1 MPEYSPEKWRQ
12 MLKLDELEDREN
24 LPRGT
29 LTAVMRAESGG
40 KSTVVSPRGAG
51 GLFQLMPA
59 TAASHKADR
68 FDPQQSADAAAKEL
82 GSHYKRYDGDLQH
95 TLAAWNWGSGNLQK
109 QGLANAPAETKG
121 FIPRVLKWLGP
132 GTAEAADAPPQGRQ
146 RSVVEAPAGSKWDAI
161 LPGKPPSGTASSAPD
176 ARHHKRLLLAASG
189 TTSCLGSPQQAL
201 QQPPRHAG
209 AGPTACAGCRARAGS
224 CANVEGLA
232 ARSIR
237 HNALTADRGQYP

>member
-1 MPEYSPEKWRQ
+1 

-40 KSTVVSPRGAG
+40 KSTVVSPAGAG

-59 TAASHKADR
+59 TAASYKADR

-82 GSHYKRYDGDLQH
+82 GSHYQRYDGDLQQ

-132 GTAEAADAPPQGRQ
+132 GSAEAADASIAGQTAQCRGSPDREQVGCHSPWQASECRGHTDRHPRQ
-146 RSVVEAPAGSKWDAI
+146 RPLQQRPQEGVSGT
-161 LPGKPPSGTASSAPD
+161 PPSWQTP
-176 ARHHKRLLLAASG
+176 RKP
-189 TTSCLGSPQQAL
+189 LGSPSR
-201 QQPPRHAG
+201 PAG
-209 AGPTACAGCRARAGS
+209 AGPPPHAASRARRGS
-224 CANVEGLA
+224 CASVEGQL
-232 ARSIR
+232 
-237 HNALTADRGQYP
+237 H